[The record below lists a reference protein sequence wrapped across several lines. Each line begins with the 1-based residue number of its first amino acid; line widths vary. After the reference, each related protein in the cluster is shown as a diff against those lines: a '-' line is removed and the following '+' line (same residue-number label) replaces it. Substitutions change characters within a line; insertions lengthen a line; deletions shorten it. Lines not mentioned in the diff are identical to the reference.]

1 MKNTTYLTLSLAV
14 LALPLSV
21 TAQERS
27 VVGPLQTEAS
37 WTALANLANQA
48 KSQAMVAQ
56 VLANAI
62 AECGKKHM
70 FYGPG
75 QAGADAQGCLP
86 GGTTVV
92 NNNTSSPPPS
102 ATADKCTASPLV
114 CQAYAT
120 NTGRVPDK
128 AGAAFWEGRVDQ
140 LKASGLTQGQI
151 AAQINSEME
160 TTKEVKAYQ
169 ATGKAI
175 QITSNPG
182 TLFCNGSTKCGE
194 SVATTKQVSNASTLQ
209 DIYKSSLG
217 RAPDAAGAAYWQD
230 QMNKGMS
237 AKQVEAAIK
246 ASAEATKK
254 K

>member
-1 MKNTTYLTLSLAV
+1 MTWSTLKILTD
-14 LALPLSV
+14 
-21 TAQERS
+21 Q
-27 VVGPLQTEAS
+27 AS
-37 WTALANLANQA
+37 DKADAAHSRLDMMAACNR
-48 KSQAMVAQ
+48 KR
-56 VLANAI
+56 
-62 AECGKKHM
+62 M
-70 FYGPG
+70 FYAPG
-75 QAGADAQGCLP
+75 EAGADSQGCLS
-86 GGTTVV
+86 GATNTVV
-92 NNNTSSPPPS
+92 NNVVNNPS
-102 ATADKCTASPLV
+102 QPRATASTPTCTASPLV

-182 TLFCNGSTKCGE
+182 TQFCNGSTKCGE
-194 SVATTKQVSNASTLQ
+194 SAATSKQVSNASTLQ

-217 RAPDAAGAAYWQD
+217 RAPDAAGAAYWQS
-230 QMNKGMS
+230 QMDKGMT

-246 ASAEATKK
+246 ASAEAQKK